1 MEKELK
7 HHIDSK
13 WQWIV
18 KQLSD
23 KEYLETFPNKQIL
36 DAFSRS
42 NGFNMVL
49 FNISASL
56 TPTSMDTTASSVLQT
71 GWV

>member
-13 WQWIV
+13 WWIV